1 MALTAFTSRLG
12 RGQGRLLTS
21 KATGGDYA
29 FVLGEDEP
37 ARYLVVFHNP
47 GELYPG
53 GGASLNAAVIEFDR
67 GKLEVVDKGAVSSHF
82 FPGNP
87 SVPWNPTADGPY
99 YAETGATDGFAWSNL
114 HQDFRVAGED
124 MMRSW
129 VANGGQ
135 PVDGVISLDPAALQ
149 AAVAATGPIQ
159 SELYGEITADNLI
172 SKLFYENYNEDP
184 AAQQERHK
192 INQQL
197 IDEMLARMQDSNTA
211 LTIGRAIFS
220 TAPGQHIRI
229 RLSDGRMEKALRE
242 AEADGAQPDP
252 EPDRIAF
259 YTQNQNA
266 SKVDIFQTRMLIHDV
281 QLDAD
286 GQLITEIVVATT
298 RPETM
303 LGDTAIAVHPDD
315 ERYKALIGRHVIHP
329 ILGRRIPIVG
339 DSILVDPSFGTGAVK
354 VTPAHDFNDFEVGKR
369 HNLPFINLMN
379 PDATLNQNG
388 GPFAGLDRFEARKQ
402 VKIRIESIGLDRG
415 SQPHTMALPCSQRSG
430 AVVEPMVSTQWF
442 VKMAPLAAPAVA
454 SVEHGFTRFVPESW
468 ENTYYSWM
476 RNIKDWCISRQLW
489 WGHQIPAWHCAS
501 CAHVTVSREDPSA
514 CGACGSLEI
523 KQDEDVLDTWFS
535 SALWPFSTLG
545 WPEQTADLAKWY
557 PTAVL
562 VTAFDIIFFWVARMM
577 FSGLHNMGSVP
588 FKDVYIHALVR
599 DEEGQ
604 KMSKTK
610 GNVVDPLSAID
621 RHGADAFRM
630 TLAALAAQGRDVLW
644 SEKRIDTNVKFQNK
658 VWQAFR
664 FLAMHVD
671 AYDPSAVRTLS
682 PYDHWIL
689 ARAGE
694 AVRRVR
700 GALDTYRFNE
710 AAAEIYQFTW
720 SELCDW
726 YIELCKPT
734 LYAEGDD
741 PGKQGA
747 LHTLITVWS
756 ALIRLFHPIM
766 PFLSEELWQL
776 LPGTSGS
783 VCVAPYPKPEEFPSD
798 QGALREVAAL
808 QDAIVAVRQIR
819 ADMEIS
825 MRQTLTIRMAEPSLL
840 APHVGALSR
849 LVSVSSV
856 EQGARTG
863 VCATALAG
871 GVELFLPL
879 EGIIDVEAER
889 SRLIKGIE
897 KSKTDEETLE
907 RRLAAPG
914 FADRAPPAVVAEFQE
929 KHAAARDRRVK
940 LEAALAMLG
949 G

>member
-1 MALTAFTSRLG
+1 MSLIDSLDKNYDPARAAARHSAAWDAAGLFKADPDAPGEPYCIVIPPPNVTGSLHMGHALNNTIQDILIRYKRMDGYNTLWVPGTDHAGIATQWVVERMLRAEGTSRVALG
-12 RGQGRLLTS
+12 REAFQERVWAWKAESGGIITGQLRRLGVSCDWSRERFTMDEGLS
-21 KATGGDYA
+21 HAVREV
-29 FVLGEDEP
+29 FV
-37 ARYLVVFHNP
+37 R
-47 GELYPG
+47 LYEQGLIYRAERLINWDPIG
-53 GGASLNAAVIEFDR
+53 MTALSD
-67 GKLEVVDKGAVSSHF
+67 LEVESKPDHVTELWS
-82 FPGNP
+82 
-87 SVPWNPTADGPY
+87 
-99 YAETGATDGFAWSNL
+99 FAYPL
-114 HQDFRVAGED
+114 EE
-124 MMRSW
+124 
-129 VANGGQ
+129 
-135 PVDGVISLDPAALQ
+135 PVEG
-149 AAVAATGPIQ
+149 
-159 SELYGEITADNLI
+159 
-172 SKLFYENYNEDP
+172 
-184 AAQQERHK
+184 
-192 INQQL
+192 
-197 IDEMLARMQDSNTA
+197 
-211 LTIGRAIFS
+211 
-220 TAPGQHIRI
+220 
-229 RLSDGRMEKALRE
+229 
-242 AEADGAQPDP
+242 
-252 EPDRIAF
+252 
-259 YTQNQNA
+259 
-266 SKVDIFQTRMLIHDV
+266 
-281 QLDAD
+281 AD
-286 GQLITEIVVATT
+286 GQRITEIIVATT

-303 LGDTAIAVHPDD
+303 LGDTAVAVHPEDP
-315 ERYKALIGRHVIHP
+315 RYQALIGKHVVHP
-329 ILGRRIPIVG
+329 ILGRKIPIVG

-402 VKIRIESIGLDRG
+402 VKIHIESLGLDRG

-489 WGHQIPAWHCAS
+489 WGHQIPAWHCAA
-501 CAHVTVSREDPSA
+501 CAHVTVSREDPTA
-514 CGACGSLEI
+514 CAACGSESI
-523 KQDEDVLDTWFS
+523 RQDEDVLDTWFS

-545 WPEQTADLAKWY
+545 WPNQTADLAKWY
-557 PTAVL
+557 PTSVL

-664 FLAMHVD
+664 FLAMHSH
-671 AYDPSAVRTLS
+671 AYDPAAPRTLS

-689 ARAGE
+689 ARTGE

-700 GALDTYRFNE
+700 GALDSYRFNE

-741 PGKQGA
+741 AGKQGA

-756 ALIRLFHPIM
+756 ALVRLFHPIM
-766 PFLSEELWQL
+766 PFLSEELWQH
-776 LPGTSGS
+776 LPGCSGS
-783 VCVAPYPKPEEFPSD
+783 VCVAPYPKAEDFPSD
-798 QGALREVAAL
+798 ADALREVAAL

-825 MRQTLTIRMAEPSLL
+825 LRLPLTLRMADPSLL

-849 LVSVSSV
+849 LVAVSAV
-856 EQGARTG
+856 EQGGPTG
-863 VCATALAG
+863 VCATAIAG
-871 GVELFLPL
+871 GVELYLPL
-879 EGIIDVEAER
+879 DGIIDVEAER
-889 SRLIKGIE
+889 ARLQKGIE
-897 KSKTDEETLE
+897 KSKTDEENLE

-914 FADRAPPAVVAEFQE
+914 FADRAPAAVVAEFQE

-940 LEAALAMLG
+940 LEAALSMLG